1 MLHIKLHDRRDI
13 GPGDPMGRSWVGFDP
28 TLSDDELFAQNRG
41 RWVLGRRADREE
53 YALFSYTG
61 DHTVK
66 FVAQIKGYAPTGN
79 KRAICGH
86 VLAPDHP
93 VAQHWVGKPAPD
105 NHRNPATYV
114 VDADG
119 GTNTCACG
127 CGEAIPPS
135 RVFAPGHD
143 QKAVHERITRR
154 WGSTLGFIRWFDE
167 AYPDR

>member
-1 MLHIKLHDRRDI
+1 MLHIKLHDRREI
-13 GPGDPMGRSWVGFDP
+13 GPNDPMGRDWVGYDP
-28 TLSDDELFAQNRG
+28 TLSDDELFDQNRG
-41 RWVLGRRADREE
+41 RWVLGSRADREE
-53 YALFSYTG
+53 YAVFSYTG

-66 FVAQIKGYAPTGN
+66 FVAQIDGYEPVGN
-79 KRAICGH
+79 KRAIVGG

-93 VAQHWVGKPAPD
+93 IAQRWLGKAAPD

-114 VDADG
+114 VDPDS
-119 GTNTCACG
+119 GTKTCACG
-127 CGEAIPPS
+127 CGEAIPAN

-167 AYPDR
+167 AYPDS